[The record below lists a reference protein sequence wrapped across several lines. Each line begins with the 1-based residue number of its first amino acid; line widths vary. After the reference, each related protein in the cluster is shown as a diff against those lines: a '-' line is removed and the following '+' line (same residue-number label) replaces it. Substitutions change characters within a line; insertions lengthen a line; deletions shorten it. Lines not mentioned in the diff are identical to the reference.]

1 MRRRIV
7 LLVTCLLLVGG
18 TSAGAATIGF
28 QPRTH
33 NDHIGASGARE
44 RCPGQVVAANRYWT
58 VTYKFES
65 VYTYLNACDRR
76 RPRQPQLSISAA
88 DVAGPAVA
96 LRGPLIAFSDTFY
109 DTTVGSM
116 VSVVNPN
123 NPRASYRLLRAPAN
137 GNVSDIALQDE
148 RRLAWSGCR
157 LKLPNRRDRN
167 EPLCPGG
174 VTKRVYVI
182 DASLIPKDVRGPI
195 VLDDAKELAAGRTIR
210 SRSLNIDAARKIVAW
225 REGNR
230 MMRYRMH

>member
-1 MRRRIV
+1 
-7 LLVTCLLLVGG
+7 VTFRSDAPQG
-18 TSAGAATIGF
+18 
-28 QPRTH
+28 
-33 NDHIGASGARE
+33 
-44 RCPGQVVAANRYWT
+44 PGQVVAANRYWSI
-58 VTYKFES
+58 TYEFGDLS
-65 VYTYLNACDRR
+65 YLNACDRR
-76 RPRQPQLSISAA
+76 RRNQPELNLTAA

-148 RRLAWSGCR
+148 RRLAWIGCR

-182 DASLIPKDVRGPI
+182 DASLIPKDVRGPV

-210 SRSLNIDAARKIVAW
+210 SRSLTIDPARKTISW
-225 REGNR
+225 RQGNLLR
-230 MMRYRMH
+230 RYRLR